1 MSGTHKSSNKQRA
14 FIDDTDDK
22 NDKIN
27 KAPKQFGAL
36 VYVLEATRVL

>member
-1 MSGTHKSSNKQRA
+1 MSGTNKSSNKQSA
-14 FIDDTDDK
+14 SIDDTDDK
-22 NDKIN
+22 SDKIN